1 MQHIMMKPCCSPCY
15 LGTFTSTGPMKDDF
29 SNYARLCVDE
39 GVNHKGGNSLNS
51 VSLLLQVRK
60 AFDFAYQQL
69 SAPAAPGEA
78 ILHRV
83 IRCACAK
90 GHHLLNASHGSL

>member
-1 MQHIMMKPCCSPCY
+1 MFRCLLKAA
-15 LGTFTSTGPMKDDF
+15 LDVGDASTVCIVPF
-29 SNYARLCVDE
+29 EFRLRLAAFMEPLVM
-39 GVNHKGGNSLNS
+39 
-51 VSLLLQVRK
+51 QVRK

-83 IRCACAK
+83 IR
-90 GHHLLNASHGSL
+90 